1 MKAFLV
7 KHPVSGFY
15 GFVVLFGW
23 VSFGLIVGPK
33 LLRGGSVV
41 ANDALIMFPII
52 VLSVAATG
60 ILCTSITEG
69 REGLKSLRARLLRWR
84 VGVGWYFLA
93 LLIPPVAI
101 WGALSITD
109 ALHSGGFKPGYFPL
123 GIVFGLIPG
132 VLEEIGWSGYLL
144 PKLLRQNSPIGAG
157 LILGILWSLWHLPVV
172 NFLGAAGPHGHYFVQ
187 FALAFSGAMIAMRI
201 MMVLMYVRTQSVFLA
216 QLMHASSTGC
226 LVTFS
231 PPHIASGAEAEWY
244 GVYVVVLAIMAG
256 VLFFTTRMR
265 KL

>member
-1 MKAFLV
+1 MRAFLV
-7 KHPVSGFY
+7 KHPVGGFY
-15 GFVVLFGW
+15 GFVVLVGW
-23 VSFGLIVGPK
+23 ISFGLIVGPK
-33 LLRGGSVV
+33 LVQGGSMI

-60 ILCTSITEG
+60 ILCTSIMEG
-69 REGLKSLRARLLRWR
+69 RQGLKDFRARLSRWR

-93 LLIPPVAI
+93 LLIPPSAI
-101 WGALSITD
+101 WAALSIMD
-109 ALHSGGFKPGYFPL
+109 AFHSGGFEMGYFPL
-123 GIVFGLIPG
+123 GIVFGVIPG

-144 PKLLRQNSPIGAG
+144 PELLRKNSPIGAA

-201 MMVLMYVRTQSVFLA
+201 IMVLMYVRTQSVFLA

-244 GVYVVVLAIMAG
+244 GVYAIVLAVMAA
-256 VLFFTTRMR
+256 VLFFRTRNP
-265 KL
+265 KS